1 MTKTIVNKSLLTF
14 KKPSIFLVLL
24 VIFYRLYVRTDTPG
38 VCIVRGGGREG
49 EGGGSTPVVGVV

>member
-38 VCIVRGGGREG
+38 VCIVRGGGGRG
-49 EGGGSTPVVGVV
+49 K

>member
-14 KKPSIFLVLL
+14 KKPSRFLVLL

-38 VCIVRGGGREG
+38 VCIVRGG
-49 EGGGSTPVVGVV
+49 EGGRGK